1 MIRESTENYLETILV
16 LSQRLAAVRSIDISN
31 ELGYSKPT
39 ISITMKN
46 LREMG
51 YVLVDDN
58 GYITLTDSG
67 RAIAEQIYER
77 HTILT
82 RMLMALGVSRET
94 AVADACKI
102 EHDLSQETFDR
113 IKDHLERME
122 K

>member
-58 GYITLTDSG
+58 GYITLTDGG